1 MASYRISGHFTAL
14 TAVLFSVIVFSS
26 CSGDSEDSVSAS
38 DVGVKTEAD
47 LPLCKPD
54 LEGKKIYVQEADG
67 YFICDEY
74 GFWDPVS
81 SLPAC
86 NVQTF
91 HTVARERNKASFHY
105 NKVYACDSSASYKDS
120 LAWRMATEQEIA
132 GGAVCDSS
140 HYGLYGV
147 DSNLYDSYMC
157 DLSEDSSET
166 RYEWRSA
173 TAAETFTHKICDKS
187 RNQSVFVSYDT
198 ADGSR
203 AAYVCESGEWKTAG
217 NAEIAAMKVCTDN
230 INGEFIYDT
239 AGRNNSVYV
248 CDSLLWRIASAA
260 EIKAGS
266 LCLESL
272 QGTFVSAKDVV
283 YVCDSLRWRKAND
296 GEFLS
301 RSLCTAKEQGKFV
314 KAENNIDEYV
324 CDADEWRAATTG
336 EKIAGRLC
344 TEAEQGVYKRA
355 GKYAF
360 ICDSASWRQASAY
373 EIAGGGLCTAKN
385 NGAMAFGRMSYSGK
399 DSLFYICDSLSWRNA
414 TEEETVTKTLC
425 TAKLEGQ
432 YVIKD
437 SSANGAVYICE
448 SGSWRATNMGEI
460 KTGAICNA
468 ANYEKVINWYSCTKY
483 STGYGWY
490 LMTGATYGICT
501 LNIDDSVAV
510 QTNPNAEGYGDTVVC
525 DSAAWRS
532 LAALEKSF
540 GRVCTYSKRGEMYNY
555 YACTASG
562 WVKDT
567 TPSIGFCNFS
577 RQASAASEQNP
588 NRKDYGAKYVCDSL
602 RWRPAAKYS
611 FNGDIPCTGY
621 TAGTVYN
628 SKVCK
633 SGSWVAASAAE
644 ISMGKACISEN
655 DGQLYNKTYICIGGN
670 WQTATETDIM
680 YGGRCYVNTDST
692 YFPSGYMCV
701 HDTWKEASAATK
713 VAGVVCTEDYYGVV
727 VKDVNHILSDSAE
740 KSVSCLYYLNGW
752 VVADSLSALLGEACY
767 HPASEP
773 RTTYYAEKD
782 GVTYVCGET
791 ATRWSVKK

>member
-1 MASYRISGHFTAL
+1 MSLFRISNQILAL
-14 TAVLFSVIVFSS
+14 AAILFSAITFSA
-26 CSGDSEDSVSAS
+26 CSSDSEDSINAS

-47 LPLCKPD
+47 LPICRPNI
-54 LEGKKIYVQEADG
+54 EGEKIYVQEATG
-67 YFICDEY
+67 YFICDEN

-86 NVQTF
+86 NAQTF

-105 NKVYACDSSASYKDS
+105 NDVYACDSSASYKDS

-140 HYGLYGV
+140 HYGLYGA
-147 DSNLYDSYMC
+147 DSNLYNSYMC
-157 DLSEDSSET
+157 DLSEDSSKAL
-166 RYEWRSA
+166 YEWRSA
-173 TAAETFTHKICDKS
+173 TVAEKFTHKICDKS
-187 RNQSVFVSYDT
+187 RNLSIFVSYDT
-198 ADGSR
+198 SDGSR
-203 AAYVCESGEWKTAG
+203 AAYVCESGEWNTASNG
-217 NAEIAAMKVCTDN
+217 EIAAMKACTDKT
-230 INGEFIYDT
+230 NGEFVYDT
-239 AGRNNSVYV
+239 AGRKNSVYV
-248 CDSLLWRIASAA
+248 CDSLFWRIANAA

-272 QGTFVSAKDVV
+272 QGTFVSGKETD
-283 YVCDSLRWRKAND
+283 YVCDRLKWREANA
-296 GEFLS
+296 GESLS
-301 RSLCTAKEQGKFV
+301 RSLCTAKEQGEFV

-324 CDADEWRAATTG
+324 CDENEWRAATTG
-336 EKIAGRLC
+336 EKIVGRLC
-344 TEAEQGVYKRA
+344 TEAEQGAYKKA

-360 ICDSASWRQASAY
+360 VCDSNSWRSASTY

-385 NGAMAFGRMSYSGK
+385 NGAIAFGGMSYSGK
-399 DSLFYICDSLSWRNA
+399 DSLFYVCDSSNWRNA
-414 TEEETVTKTLC
+414 SEEEIGTKALC

-437 SSANGAVYICE
+437 SSANGTVYICE

-468 ANYEKVINWYSCTKY
+468 ANYGKVINWYSCTKY

-490 LMTGATYGICT
+490 LMTGATYGVCT
-501 LNIDDSVAV
+501 LGMDDSVAV
-510 QTNPNAEGYGDTVVC
+510 QTNPNAKGYGDTVVC

-577 RQASAASEQNP
+577 RQASVVSEQNP
-588 NRKDYGAKYVCDSL
+588 NRKNYGTKYVCDSL

-644 ISMGKACISEN
+644 ISMGKSCTSEN

-670 WQTATETDIM
+670 WQTATEADIT

-692 YFPSGYMCV
+692 YFSSGYTCI
-701 HDTWKEASAATK
+701 HDTWVEATATTK

-740 KSVSCLYYLNGW
+740 RSVYCNYYLNGW
-752 VVADSLSALLGEACY
+752 MVADSLTNLLGEACY